1 MTNEQLS
8 QPDPEHYM
16 DISVPLTSGM
26 LNWPGDPPVT
36 ITRMRDQD
44 AGDDATVSR
53 LDMGA
58 HTGTHMDAPLHF
70 ISGAAGMD
78 TMPIRAGIGPC
89 RVLDLDGE
97 QSISRAAL
105 EACEPLAGERLLLK
119 TKNSAKRWWELPFN
133 EHFVYI
139 SAEAARYLAA
149 CKVLSVGVD
158 YLSVGGF
165 HHDGVATH
173 RALLEANIW
182 IIEGLD
188 LTRVSA
194 GRYMLHCLPLKIRHG
209 DGAPARAVLAPLQ
222 SGQEAG
228 NRRDQQR

>member
-1 MTNEQLS
+1 MKNEQS
-8 QPDPEHYM
+8 PQDDPEHFI
-16 DISVPLTSGM
+16 DISVPLTSDM

-36 ITRMRDQD
+36 ITRMRDQN

-70 ISGAAGMD
+70 ISAAPGMD
-78 TMPIRAGIGPC
+78 SMPIAAGIGPC
-89 RVLDLDGE
+89 RVIELNDE
-97 QSISRAAL
+97 RSISRTSL
-105 EACEPLAGERLLLK
+105 EIHEPLTGERILLK
-119 TKNSAKRWWELPFN
+119 TRNSKQRWWEHPFD

-139 SAEAARYLAA
+139 SADAAGYLAA
-149 CKVLSVGVD
+149 QRVLTVGVD

-173 RALLEANIW
+173 QALLEANIW

-188 LTRVSA
+188 LTQVPG
-194 GRYMLHCLPLKIRHG
+194 GRYMLHCLPLKIQRG
-209 DGAPARAVLAPLQ
+209 DGAPARAVLAPFQ
-222 SGQEAG
+222 SA
-228 NRRDQQR
+228 

>member
-1 MTNEQLS
+1 MKNKQI
-8 QPDPEHYM
+8 PPAGPEHFI

-36 ITRMRDQD
+36 ISRMRDQN

-70 ISGAAGMD
+70 ISGAPGLD
-78 TMPIRAGIGPC
+78 TMPIAAGIGPC
-89 RVLDLDGE
+89 RVIELEDE
-97 QSISRAAL
+97 RSVSRASL
-105 EACEPLAGERLLLK
+105 ESHEPLTGERILLK
-119 TKNSAKRWWELPFN
+119 TRNSNRRWWEHRFD

-139 SAEAARYLAA
+139 SAEAACYLAA
-149 CKVLSVGVD
+149 QRVLTVGVD

-165 HHDGVATH
+165 HHDGTATH
-173 RALLEANIW
+173 QALLEATIW

-188 LTRVSA
+188 LTRVPA
-194 GRYMLHCLPLKIRHG
+194 GRYMLYCLPLKIHQG
-209 DGAPARAVLAPLQ
+209 DGAPARAVLAPFQ
-222 SGQEAG
+222 PA
-228 NRRDQQR
+228 